1 MKEAGVQALRFPI
14 FLDGHQLSS
23 LYPASTLPPDN
34 FLVPNIPREHERP
47 PSPIGRKDPPKPPA
61 SEIRSTR
68 LKPTLRQGPVPAP
81 ETPRD
86 PSRRRICGGCRPG
99 SPRYRRSVP

>member
-1 MKEAGVQALRFPI
+1 MKEAVTQALRFPI
-14 FLDGHQLSS
+14 FLDGHRLSS

-34 FLVPNIPREHERP
+34 FLVPNIPSEPERP

-68 LKPTLRQGPVPAP
+68 LKPTLRQGPVPP
-81 ETPRD
+81 LRPRRK
-86 PSRRRICGGCRPG
+86 PTRRRTWGGVLPGPPASRR
-99 SPRYRRSVP
+99 